1 MSPTDK
7 PDQGARVALR
17 ALTAFLFLT
26 GMSGLVYQVV
36 WTRYLGL
43 LLGSSSIAI
52 VVVLATFMG
61 GLAIGSL
68 LFGRIADR
76 PLRRLRLYAWLE
88 LGVGAYCILF
98 PAWYGLVS
106 TPYLSWVAGLSAT
119 HPMAFTA
126 ARLAFAAALLL
137 PPTILMGGTMPVA
150 TRFLVD
156 FDPGVRVAVARLYW
170 VNSIGAVTGAVLAG
184 FVLLPTFGM
193 DLSLDL
199 AGTVNIAVAV
209 MALAMRRWVDEPSR
223 EEAVSAPSEPPL
235 PTRAVLAV
243 LAAISLSGFAGL
255 GLEVAWTRLLA
266 LVVGGST
273 YAFTIMVATFILGI
287 ALGSLIASRPRIGR
301 GDPLLWL
308 AGAFTFVAVTLVA
321 SYPAYPRLPWTF
333 QWMRGLLSSAPEAF
347 PIYQG
352 LLFVLAAGIMLV
364 PTLAMGATLPL
375 AARVAAQGASLGSR
389 VGLTWA
395 LNTAGTL
402 LGALLSGM
410 VLLPRLGLQS
420 TFALL
425 SACYAAAALVTLVGV
440 SAQARRG
447 ATAVAVVAALAL
459 PVGWVLPRWDLVSL
473 NSGAYRKRGV
483 PEPYDRWVKGFG
495 ATLLWSTDGATSTVS
510 VFDTKDGDRFLK
522 VNGKTDASLRA
533 DLATQLLLG
542 HIPAML
548 GPAGAR
554 RALVVGVGSGATV
567 RALSTHADLAITAVE
582 IEPAVL
588 EAARRYFQQVNGGVL
603 DGHPRV
609 QVLIED
615 AKTVFQ
621 RAGPPY
627 DLVVSEPSNPWLAG
641 IGGLFS
647 KDYFEAVRARLAPG
661 GVMAQWLQT
670 YEMDDE
676 TVRLV
681 LRTFR
686 AVFPEVTVWQS
697 LTSDY
702 ILLGSAAP
710 LRLEGAL
717 LTDRLQAPAV
727 RDSLAL
733 AGIDSV
739 EGLLARQVMSS
750 SGVAAV
756 TLSGPLNTDQFPLLE
771 YDAPRG
777 FFAGQDAQLFSTFD
791 ERPYAVGRA
800 DLFLHAWLSKAPTAA
815 VVASMARSVST
826 TSPSLALALLTRAAA
841 AEPAQ
846 PEAALALASLLEE
859 RGESL
864 LAREHLLA
872 SPRTPARD
880 ALLARVEFS
889 VAAQRCQA
897 QRNGIYPVAE
907 CSSVRRLG
915 EAILARPV
923 TPAELVTVAERLARA
938 ELWSGAAPLAL
949 KRYRDL
955 MARPFPKS
963 LRHDGEWHTGEAAA
977 LLMMGDKAGATSA
990 ALAALRFD
998 PASKPASRIL
1008 ASATAI
1014 R

>member
-1 MSPTDK
+1 MSPTDS
-7 PDQGARVALR
+7 PARSARTALG

-43 LLGSSSIAI
+43 LLGSSSVAI

-68 LFGRIADR
+68 VFGRIADR

-106 TPYLSWVAGLSAT
+106 TPYLTWVAGLSAT
-119 HPMAFTA
+119 NPTAFTA

-137 PPTILMGGTMPVA
+137 PPTVLMGGTMPVA

-170 VNSIGAVTGAVLAG
+170 VNSIGAVAGAALAG
-184 FVLLPTFGM
+184 FVLLPNFGM

-209 MALAMRRWVDEPSR
+209 VALSMRRWLDEPSPG
-223 EEAVSAPSEPPL
+223 ELAPAPSEPPL
-235 PTRAVLAV
+235 PNRAVLAV
-243 LAAISLSGFAGL
+243 LAAITLSGFAGL

-273 YAFTIMVATFILGI
+273 YAFTVMVATFILGI
-287 ALGSLIASRPRIGR
+287 ALGSLVAARQRFGR

-308 AGAFTFVAVTLVA
+308 AGAFTIVALSLVA
-321 SYPAYPRLPWTF
+321 TYPAYPRLPWTF

-352 LLFVLAAGIMLV
+352 LLFVLAAGVMLV

-375 AARVAAQGASLGSR
+375 AARVVAQGASLGSR

-402 LGALLSGM
+402 LGALLSGLI
-410 VLLPRLGLQS
+410 LLPRLGLQS

-425 SACYAAAALVTLVGV
+425 SACYAAAALVTLLGL
-440 SAQARRG
+440 SRQAWRP
-447 ATAVAVVAALAL
+447 AIALAVVAALAL
-459 PVGWVLPRWDLVSL
+459 PVGWLLPRWDLVSL

-483 PEPYDRWVKGFG
+483 PDPYDRWVKGFG
-495 ATLLWSTDGATSTVS
+495 AGLLWSRDGATSTVS
-510 VFDTKDGDRFLK
+510 VFELDDGDRFLK

-542 HIPAML
+542 HLPAML
-548 GPAGAR
+548 GPASAKR
-554 RALVVGVGSGATV
+554 VLVVGVGSGATV
-567 RALSTHADLAITAVE
+567 KALTTHEDLNITAVE

-588 EAARRYFQQVNGGVL
+588 DAARSYFQAVNGGVL

-621 RAGPPY
+621 RGDASY

-647 KDYFEAVRARLAPG
+647 REYFEAVKTRLSAG

-702 ILLGSAAP
+702 ILLGSREP
-710 LRLEGAL
+710 LPLDAAL
-717 LTDRLQAPAV
+717 LARRLQAPAV
-727 RDSLAL
+727 RKSLEL
-733 AGIDSV
+733 ASIDSV
-739 EGLLARQVMSS
+739 EGLLARQVLSS
-750 SGVAAV
+750 RGVAAA
-756 TLSGPLNTDQFPLLE
+756 TRSGPLNTDQFPLLE

-777 FFAGQDAQLFSTFD
+777 FFAGQDAQLFSSFD
-791 ERPYAVGRA
+791 ERRYSVGRA
-800 DLFLHAWLSKAPTAA
+800 DLMLHAWLPKAPAVAA
-815 VVASMARSVST
+815 VASMARSVSAT
-826 TSPSLALALLTRAAA
+826 NPALALALLTRAAA
-841 AEPAQ
+841 ADPARD
-846 PEAALALASLLEE
+846 ESVMALAGALED

-864 LAREHLLA
+864 LAREHLMN
-872 SPRTPARD
+872 SPGTPARD
-880 ALLARVEFS
+880 ALLARVEYS
-889 VAAQRCQA
+889 VAVQRCQA
-897 QRNGIYPVAE
+897 QRNGLYPISE
-907 CSSVRRLG
+907 CTAARQLG
-915 EAILARPV
+915 RALLERSLAPGD
-923 TPAELVTVAERLARA
+923 LVSVAERLARV
-938 ELWSGAAPLAL
+938 ELWSGDMPLAL

-955 MARPFPKS
+955 IARPFPKP
-963 LRHDGEWHTGEAAA
+963 LRHDGDWHTGEAAA
-977 LLMMGDKAGATSA
+977 LLGMGDKAGAASA

-998 PASKPASRIL
+998 PSSKAANRIL
-1008 ASATAI
+1008 ATATS